1 MLDAIDQVNR
11 KLAQLGQGIDLDLS
25 KIINAKV
32 NSQLEALKQQID
44 NVTKAATGRSAQQA
58 SDLQKVTRALQAQL
72 NAQIKFEKASD
83 SKSMQLQM
91 ERYDKAT
98 KSLEQYNQQLI
109 QQANQLP
116 QIQRLRE
123 RLEEAQTQSSA
134 KAAKARED
142 QFNKEYAQL
151 EKVEKQSVDYHI
163 AQLNAKYKADQEYVK
178 WWEQTL
184 LKRDQAEK
192 KELDSSYKQYLADQ
206 KAYHDQA
213 GKAEEAYYQQ
223 VRDSRLEILNLEKQ
237 LANNNLGAN
246 QKDYLQQQLAQ
257 RTAAYEQ
264 YNSAVRA
271 TVEND
276 AKVMEAMGQTSL
288 AHAQELDRQAEHM
301 RQETERHAQV
311 VEQTINRV
319 TMVIGRWS

>member
-1 MLDAIDQVNR
+1 MLDAIDQVNK
-11 KLAQLGQGIDLDLS
+11 KLAQLGQGVDLDLS

-44 NVTKAATGRSAQQA
+44 NVAKASTGRSAQQA
-58 SDLQKVTRALQAQL
+58 SDLQKVTQALQAQL

-83 SKSMQLQM
+83 GKSMQLQM

-98 KSLEQYNQQLI
+98 KSLEKYNQQLI

-134 KAAKARED
+134 KAAQAREN

-151 EKVEKQSVDYHI
+151 EKVEKQSVDYHV
-163 AQLNAKYKADQEYVK
+163 AQLNAKYKADQEYAK
-178 WWEQTL
+178 WWEQAL
-184 LKRDQAEK
+184 QKRDQDEK
-192 KELDSSYKQYLADQ
+192 KELDSSYKQYLSDQ

-223 VRDSRLEILNLEKQ
+223 VRNSRLEILNLEKQ
-237 LANNNLGAN
+237 LTNNNLGGTERGV
-246 QKDYLQQQLAQ
+246 LEQQLAQ
-257 RTAAYEQ
+257 KRQAYEE
-264 YNSAVRA
+264 NNAAVRA
-271 TVEND
+271 SVEAD
-276 AKVMEAMGQTSL
+276 AKVVQRTSEAEIAQARQTDQQL
-288 AHAQELDRQAEHM
+288 E
-301 RQETERHAQV
+301 
-311 VEQTINRV
+311 EQR
-319 TMVIGRWS
+319 R